1 VTASTFTIEN
11 LQDIQGF
18 GIAGFNKDRQEAIF
32 LRVASPAGGLQFLA
46 WLIPQ
51 VANAFEVGTFDRL
64 FSEISA
70 RTGEEPS
77 LKATW
82 TAVMIS
88 AAGFQALD
96 IPITDLPAGHSASAF
111 GPGMAARASQIGDV
125 LEGDAPQNW
134 LLPFQPGA
142 NQVHLAVLVASDDDF
157 DFDRQVVAV
166 SNMAAATGCEIVFQE
181 RGGTLPP
188 PLTGHEH
195 FGFKDGISQPVI
207 TGYGPQPQPDEPPAV
222 APGEFVLGYP
232 DESGT
237 TVGTGTNWS
246 DGSFVVFR
254 RLTQHVAAFRALAVS
269 GAPTANPLLSPAEMG
284 AKMVG
289 RWPSGAPIEL
299 NPGADPGSTDPS
311 DWNAFEYAT
320 NDASGEI
327 CPVWAHIR
335 KANPRAESTP
345 GGAADNPTLHRM
357 MRRGIPFGPPL
368 PIDATA
374 DDGVPRGLH
383 FFSVVADLVQQFE
396 FVQSNWINSANF
408 PIGVVPPTPGPYA
421 PTPGTPAGGP
431 DPVVGEYPPGS
442 QCLLQQ
448 NSGTVPVPL
457 GAELVNV
464 TAGEYFSLPSLA
476 ALASIRVAPRH
487 EVREGTRVHRGCA
500 ANAAHLY
507 VVRKVE
513 GTERAQCNWWGGP
526 LKFRLQRP
534 LSALRIRSSVGC
546 RRRLRRIV
554 GRWWRL
560 AHPCIRST
568 MRSDRRGGG
577 RTGCLRS
584 LDALVAWLD
593 DDCGH
598 VLQQLHE

>member
-1 VTASTFTIEN
+1 MVATIPAFSIEE

-32 LRVASPAGGLQFLA
+32 LRVNSPAAGQQFLA
-46 WLIPQ
+46 WLAPQ
-51 VANAFEVGTFDRL
+51 VANALEVGTFNRL
-64 FSEISA
+64 FSEIAA
-70 RTGEEPS
+70 RTGKEPS
-77 LKATW
+77 VKATW

-88 AAGFQALD
+88 AAGFQALGV
-96 IPITDLPAGHSASAF
+96 PITDLPAGNSTTAF
-111 GPGMAARASQIGDV
+111 SPGMAARAAEIGDV

-134 LLPFQPGA
+134 LPPFQPGA
-142 NQVHLAVLVASDDDF
+142 NLVHLAVLVASDDDF

-166 SNMAAATGCEIVFQE
+166 TNMAVATGCEIVFQE
-181 RGGTLPP
+181 RGATLPP

-207 TGYGPQPQPDEPPAV
+207 TGYGPQPLATEPPAV

-232 DESGT
+232 DQSGT
-237 TVGTGTNWS
+237 TVGTGTKWN

-299 NPGADPGSTDPS
+299 NPNVDPGPTDQV
-311 DWNAFEYAT
+311 DWNAFDYAT

-327 CPVWAHIR
+327 CPVWTHIR
-335 KANPRAESTP
+335 KANPRNESTP
-345 GGAADNPTLHRM
+345 GGASDNPKLHRM
-357 MRRGIPFGPPL
+357 IRRGIPFGPPL
-368 PIDATA
+368 PADATA

-383 FFSVVADLVQQFE
+383 FFSVVADLIQQFE
-396 FVQSNWINSANF
+396 FVQSNWINNPNF

-442 QCLLQQ
+442 QCLMQQ
-448 NSGTVPVPL
+448 PSGGAPFPL
-457 GAELVNV
+457 AGELVNV

-476 ALASIRVAPRH
+476 ALATIS
-487 EVREGTRVHRGCA
+487 
-500 ANAAHLY
+500 
-507 VVRKVE
+507 
-513 GTERAQCNWWGGP
+513 GGSQP
-526 LKFRLQRP
+526 
-534 LSALRIRSSVGC
+534 
-546 RRRLRRIV
+546 
-554 GRWWRL
+554 
-560 AHPCIRST
+560 
-568 MRSDRRGGG
+568 
-577 RTGCLRS
+577 
-584 LDALVAWLD
+584 
-593 DDCGH
+593 
-598 VLQQLHE
+598 